1 MKITAL
7 FSKTGASVFSKFLLV
22 LFFGSTLIAK
32 EKITVVNGSPSLS
45 PATQSSARTLK
56 RKVAIA
62 RFTNETS
69 YGRSFLVDSDLNPI
83 GKQALDIL
91 SKKLLDTGKFILL
104 ERADMEKIN
113 VELGLANLGALKT
126 AADYLVVGS
135 ITSFGRKDTGKVGV
149 FSRTKTQTAFAKVTV
164 RLIDV
169 QSGMV
174 IYAEE
179 GSGEAF
185 SEQKTTLGLG
195 GQAGY
200 DSTLNDKVLDAAI
213 SNLASNVIEN
223 LLGKPW
229 KAYILAYA
237 DGTYVIT
244 GSKSQGLSEGDK
256 LDVFSK
262 GKSVMNPQ
270 TGLEISLPGKKVGQI
285 RIDTFVGE
293 VNNEVA
299 LASLVSGELP
309 KEETAKSY
317 EKYFVQEIR

>member
-1 MKITAL
+1 M
-7 FSKTGASVFSKFLLV
+7 S
-22 LFFGSTLIAK
+22 
-32 EKITVVNGSPSLS
+32 
-45 PATQSSARTLK
+45 QSIKSSERTLK

-69 YGRSFLVDSDLNPI
+69 YGRSFLVDEDLNPI

-91 SKKLLDTGKFILL
+91 SKKLLDTDKFILL
-104 ERADMEKIN
+104 ERADMEQIN
-113 VELGLANLGALKT
+113 AELGLANLGELKT
-126 AADYLVVGS
+126 AADYLIVGS
-135 ITSFGRKDTGKVGV
+135 ITAFGRKTDGKVG
-149 FSRTKTQTAFAKVTV
+149 FFNRTKSQTAFAKVTI

-179 GSGEAF
+179 GSGEAY

-195 GQAGY
+195 ARAGY

-237 DGTYVIT
+237 DGVYVIT
-244 GSKSQGLSEGDK
+244 GSKSQGLSEGDR

-262 GKSVMNPQ
+262 GKSVKNPQ

-285 RIDTFVGE
+285 EIETFVGE
-293 VNNEVA
+293 ANNEVA
-299 LASLVSGELP
+299 LTTLISGELP
-309 KEETAKSY
+309 EDESASSY
-317 EKYFVQEIR
+317 EKYFVQEIQ